1 MLLQKNTD
9 VSYTDYTRK
18 NGNNNCLRVSNLGH
32 KRLVILNIKQGSFI
46 NISGSTPMYESP
58 AKPHGGWP
66 MELTE
71 AIFIEFI
78 VVLYRT
84 TAETIKMLR
93 IINSPFFGLC

>member
-18 NGNNNCLRVSNLGH
+18 NGNNNYLRVSNLGH

-58 AKPHGGWP
+58 ATRRVADGANRGD
-66 MELTE
+66 
-71 AIFIEFI
+71 IYRIYRRFISNHCRD
-78 VVLYRT
+78 Y
-84 TAETIKMLR
+84 
-93 IINSPFFGLC
+93 